1 MDEQVDFNSFLESFS
16 GLVPDNEAKI
26 IKLPGTQ
33 EQITE
38 LIDQSIFGLLS
49 QGALNTAQVSLLSA
63 LLQAR
68 Y

>member
-16 GLVPDNEAKI
+16 GLVPDNEAKVV
-26 IKLPGTQ
+26 KLPGTQ
-33 EQITE
+33 EQITD

-49 QGALNTAQVSLLSA
+49 QGTLNTTQVNLLSA